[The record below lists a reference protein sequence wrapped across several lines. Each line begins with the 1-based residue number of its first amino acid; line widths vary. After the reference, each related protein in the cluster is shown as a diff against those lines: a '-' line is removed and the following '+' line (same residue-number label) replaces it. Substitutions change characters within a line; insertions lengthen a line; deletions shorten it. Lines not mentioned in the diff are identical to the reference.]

1 MNDIA
6 RLNADYGIAD
16 HVIFEQG
23 EGGMTMVQVSNSL
36 AEARINLQ
44 GAHIMRWAPRG
55 EQPVIWVSEDAK
67 FAPGKSI
74 RGGVPLCW
82 PWFGPHDTESSFP
95 AHGFARTV
103 PWAVIAT
110 EQLDDGRTR
119 LQFQIEDTDQGR
131 TQWPYPTELT
141 LTVTVGRSLAIDL
154 CTRNSGTEPMIV
166 GQALHT
172 YFEVSDVSQVQ
183 LHGLEECDYLDKVDG
198 FKRKQQV
205 GAVTI
210 DQEVDRIYLGS
221 VDDCLIDDPGLQ
233 RRIRIS
239 KQGSAS
245 TVVWNPWQATAEKM
259 GDLGKGNMGYLNML
273 CVESANAAEDVVN
286 IAPGEEHH
294 LSVSYQVE
302 ALAES

>member
-1 MNDIA
+1 MSDIA
-6 RLNADYGIAD
+6 QLNADYGITD
-16 HVIFEQG
+16 HVTFEEG
-23 EGGMTMVQVSNSL
+23 EGGMNVVQVSNSL
-36 AEARINLQ
+36 AEARITLQ
-44 GAHIMRWAPRG
+44 GAHITRWAPQG

-82 PWFGPHDTESSFP
+82 PWFGPHETESSYP

-103 PWAVIAT
+103 PWTVTAT

-131 TQWPYPTELT
+131 EQWPYPTELT
-141 LTVTVGRSLAIDL
+141 LTLTVGRSLEIDL
-154 CTRNSGTEPMIV
+154 CTRNTGTEPMTV

-183 LHGLEECDYLDKVDG
+183 LHGLEGCDYVDKVDD
-198 FKRKQQV
+198 FKRKQQD

-221 VDDCLIDDPGLQ
+221 VADCLLDDPGMK

-259 GDLGKGNMGYLNML
+259 GDLGKNNTGYLNML

-286 IAPGEEHH
+286 IAPGEAHH
-294 LSVSYQVE
+294 LQVSYQVE
-302 ALAES
+302 ALEAK

>member
-6 RLNADYGIAD
+6 QLNSDYGIAG

-44 GAHIMRWAPRG
+44 GAHIMRWSPRG
-55 EQPVIWVSEDAK
+55 EQPVIWVSEDAT

-103 PWAVIAT
+103 PWAVIAS

-119 LQFQIEDTDQGR
+119 LQFQIEDTNQGR

-141 LTVTVGRSLAIDL
+141 LTVTVGRSLEIDL
-154 CTRNSGTEPMIV
+154 CTRNAGTEPMTV

-183 LHGLEECDYLDKVDG
+183 VQGLEGCDYLDKVDG

-221 VDDCLIDDPGLQ
+221 VADCLIDDPGLQ

>member
-6 RLNADYGIAD
+6 QLNSDYGIAG

-44 GAHIMRWAPRG
+44 GAHIMRWSPRG
-55 EQPVIWVSEDAK
+55 EQPVIWVSEDAT

-103 PWAVIAT
+103 PWAVIAS

-119 LQFQIEDTDQGR
+119 LQFQIEDTNQGR

-141 LTVTVGRSLAIDL
+141 LTITVGRSLEIDL
-154 CTRNSGTEPMIV
+154 CTRNAGTEPMTV

-183 LHGLEECDYLDKVDG
+183 VQGLEGCDYLDKVDG

-221 VDDCLIDDPGLQ
+221 VADCLIDDPGLQ